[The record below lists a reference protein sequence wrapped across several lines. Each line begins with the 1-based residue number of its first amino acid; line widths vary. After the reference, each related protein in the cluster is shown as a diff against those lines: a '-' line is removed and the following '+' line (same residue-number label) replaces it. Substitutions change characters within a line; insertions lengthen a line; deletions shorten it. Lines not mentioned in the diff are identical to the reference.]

1 MDIDSWE
8 IIWNN
13 NKKVNLMIVKLE
25 QDLSVREIEVHI
37 KYAKMTND
45 VERISTLLKSAT
57 TRIKCSYDKGEILVN
72 ISDIYYFESV
82 DKMTFVYCEKE
93 VYRTE
98 LRLYQIAENYAHL
111 DFMQISKSCI
121 LNINAL
127 NSITPLPSSR
137 MEATIKNNER
147 VYVTRKY
154 LGNIKRALQ
163 EGM

>member
-1 MDIDSWE
+1 
-8 IIWNN
+8 
-13 NKKVNLMIVKLE
+13 MIVKLE
-25 QDLSVREIEVHI
+25 QDLSVEAIEIHI
-37 KYAKMTND
+37 KYAEMTKD
-45 VERISTLLKSAT
+45 VERIVKLLKSAT
-57 TRIKCSYDKGEILVN
+57 PRIKCSHDKGEKLVN

-98 LRLYQIAENYAHL
+98 LRLYQIAENYAHMG
-111 DFMQISKSCI
+111 FMQISKSCI

-127 NSITPLPSSR
+127 DSITPLPSSR
-137 MEATIKNNER
+137 MEATLKNTER